1 MADRLCGKAFTYD
14 SRSLAAVVQNVDMQG
29 YLVYLTQF
37 AFLIL
42 IHWIEIFQ
50 VDSIIH
56 LSVDQLQEPRG

>member
-14 SRSLAAVVQNVDMQG
+14 SRSLAAVVQNVDSA
-29 YLVYLTQF
+29 TQF

-56 LSVDQLQEPRG
+56 LSVDQLQEASG